1 MSNPKLSYAIPKGWG
16 LHFSLATGLYYTKD
30 SPKQV
35 RHGHRRCAAQ
45 QPNLMA
51 ISLVYTI

>member
-1 MSNPKLSYAIPKGWG
+1 MSVYPKLSYAITKGWG

-35 RHGHRRCAAQ
+35 HSHGRGEAVLWKLEDSR
-45 QPNLMA
+45 LG
-51 ISLVYTI
+51 L